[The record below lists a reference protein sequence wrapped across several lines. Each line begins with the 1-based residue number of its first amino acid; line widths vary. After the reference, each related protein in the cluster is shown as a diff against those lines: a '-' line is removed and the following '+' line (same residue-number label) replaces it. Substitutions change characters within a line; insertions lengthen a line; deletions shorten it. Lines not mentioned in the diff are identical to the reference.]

1 MKLSSCWVFVEK
13 TRGSAQKRGDSC
25 RTKNTRNTTA
35 AREMNEEV
43 LKIINEADDPYDSDI
58 DMTGIT
64 IADVLEEEEVE
75 FE

>member
-1 MKLSSCWVFVEK
+1 M
-13 TRGSAQKRGDSC
+13 
-25 RTKNTRNTTA
+25 
-35 AREMNEEV
+35 

-75 FE
+75 FEFLRVINPNFIDTCFPKSMQRT

>member
-1 MKLSSCWVFVEK
+1 MRLSLFWVFVESM
-13 TRGSAQKRGDSC
+13 RGSAQKRGDSC
-25 RTKNTRNTTA
+25 RAKNTGNTTT

-43 LKIINEADDPYDSDI
+43 LRIINEADDPYDSDI

>member
-1 MKLSSCWVFVEK
+1 MNQCAEAPK
-13 TRGSAQKRGDSC
+13 KRDDLC

>member
-1 MKLSSCWVFVEK
+1 
-13 TRGSAQKRGDSC
+13 
-25 RTKNTRNTTA
+25 
-35 AREMNEEV
+35 MNEEI
-43 LKIINEADDPYDSDI
+43 LKIVNEPDDPYDSDI